1 MPASEFGPWEPLPL
15 ESVVDTFSSARF
27 QWWISGGH
35 ALDLALGHTWRYHED
50 TEVGV
55 AHNDLSAFHTL
66 LAAWDLYVAAAGQLT
81 PSPGEPLDIVR
92 HQNNVALRISA
103 GSDGG
108 E

>member
-1 MPASEFGPWEPLPL
+1 MA
-15 ESVVDTFSSARF
+15 
-27 QWWISGGH
+27 ISRG
-35 ALDLALGHTWRYHED
+35 D